1 MGVKLR
7 LPEPAALPKTVIF
20 HREDPAEP
28 FVILQVPE
36 PGIDSSE
43 TYYVRLDKPEH
54 RTWLQSLKRHDRLEY
69 LLSMEPH
76 VAYEVSTGA
85 ATPLKDLDT
94 PAPFAADFADAR
106 AQATSLAEREQ
117 HQANRRAP
125 LALMSPLRAA
135 LMGARQRS
143 SHPIYGGRPRG
154 RLM

>member
-7 LPEPAALPKTVIF
+7 LPEPSALPKTVIF

-28 FVILQVPE
+28 IIVLQVPE

-54 RTWLQSLKRHDRLEY
+54 KTWMRQLKRHDRLEY

-76 VAYEVSTGA
+76 VAYEPGTGA

-94 PAPFAADFADAR
+94 PGPFQPDFADAR
-106 AQATSLAEREQ
+106 DMATSLAERERQ
-117 HQANRRAP
+117 YAMRRAP
-125 LALMSPLRAA
+125 MMMSPLRAS
-135 LMGARQRS
+135 LMNARRQRA
-143 SHPIYGGRPRG
+143 HPLYGGRPRG
-154 RLM
+154 SML